1 MMETVE
7 GAVTYS
13 DACRRVRQIRRLLR
27 RSTARKPSRALAP
40 PPPPVLPNGCEV
52 FLLHAGADGSLTAG
66 HILVQL
72 AVASLGAAF
81 CYVHAEGMPQ
91 ERLRVCREALRPV
104 GTVEDVARLL
114 AEAEEAEE
122 EAEEDGATEA
132 VPSDT
137 SPCYVAFTS
146 GSCGHPKGVVASV
159 GNVSA
164 YAASRVAAEGITPV
178 SRILVASAATFDPAQ
193 GDVCAALHA
202 GATLCVPGT
211 LLGLYAEGA
220 LAAALAAFR
229 PTHVTTTPLLWAGLD
244 AAAADA
250 AVAEG
255 HLRCVCLGGEAMAE
269 GLARAWAARARRSPH
284 GLSFR
289 NVYGVTEA
297 TVYQVFQELGC
308 DDNVLTRR
316 FSAQNALCGSEF
328 AVCPSSH
335 TLLVRGPGVALGYL
349 DVGRGGGGR
358 GGPLLQNLTDDEGWH
373 RTGDVVSVVSPP
385 PPPQGGGSGG
395 AGGLIFLLEGREEGS
410 TQVKVNGRR
419 ADLSEIT
426 HQLQSVL
433 GPGVVARAAAAA
445 VATPTSASAS
455 PRIEAFVSRAA
466 LREATGVSDELLA
479 AVCAWVLRQ
488 SLPAY
493 LVPRSVHVLP
503 GAEPLPVTT
512 NGKVDVRS
520 LVARYRAD
528 AEGKGGDGGGSVRD
542 VGGSYVRR
550 TVAKAW
556 GEELGERCIL
566 SDDTSWDTL
575 GGDSLS
581 FLRLIKRLRT
591 AFGCDDDASEAFT
604 EAEGRFGDIVGV
616 FAPAAVMR
624 HTTIGE
630 QTEYFAS
637 AGLGKGEAVTEAEG
651 TAAAKRRRCGGV
663 AAASVAVE
671 AAWRTEFGSGALLAH
686 DTPWDTLGGDSL
698 SFLRLIK
705 RLRTAFGCDDD
716 ASEAFTEAE
725 GRFGDIAGVFA
736 PAAVMRHMTIGEQAE
751 YFAASLASVADG
763 VAEVAPAAAAAP
775 VTAAA
780 GDSQTLRKQPQ
791 TRGMEEGHMLLREC
805 ARIGDASVVQVL
817 LERCGVDPD
826 AGVGRGHKGLSPLHV
841 AARNGHLRVCR
852 MLVGGGASVNAVTEY
867 GVCAGHLAASHGHDD
882 VLRYL
887 LTETPMSKSFKDAN
901 KQSLHHFAARSGRA
915 GTISTLVELKVPLVT
930 YDRWG
935 RSPLHWAVINRY
947 LDVLRV
953 LIALEVP
960 VNTTTTL
967 ARRTRLEKELPLD
980 IALRMHPADTE
991 LHSVLAAAGA
1001 HVSGGG
1007 GSPKKSAKGH
1017 KDMIKRRDDSY
1028 IS

>member
-1 MMETVE
+1 MWRRLCELAACRPTAHMMETVE
-7 GAVTYS
+7 GVVTYS
-13 DACRRVRQIRRLLR
+13 DACRRVRQIRRVLR
-27 RSTARKPSRALAP
+27 RSSAKRPLRVAASAAVAAP
-40 PPPPVLPNGCEV
+40 LPVLPDGSDI

-72 AVASLGAAF
+72 AVTSLGAAF

-91 ERLRVCREALRPV
+91 ERLRVFRETLRPV

-114 AEAEEAEE
+114 AEAEEEE
-122 EAEEDGATEA
+122 EDAGVDADAATEA
-132 VPSDT
+132 VPSDK
-137 SPCYVAFTS
+137 PCYVAFTS

-164 YAASRVAAEGITPV
+164 YAASRVAAEGITPA
-178 SRILVASAATFDPAQ
+178 SRVLVASAATFDPAQ
-193 GDVCAALHA
+193 GDVGAALHA

-220 LAAALAAFR
+220 LAAVLEAFR

-244 AAAADA
+244 GAAADA
-250 AVAEG
+250 AAAAG

-269 GLARAWAARARRSPH
+269 GLARAWAARATRSPH
-284 GLSFR
+284 GFSFR

-297 TVYQVFQELGC
+297 TVYQVFEELGGGSGG
-308 DDNVLTRR
+308 DDGGDDSSRTRR
-316 FSAQNALCGSEF
+316 FSARNALGGSEF

-335 TLLVRGPGVALGYL
+335 TLLVRGPAVALGYL
-349 DVGRGGGGR
+349 DVGGGAGGGPR
-358 GGPLLQNLTDDEGWH
+358 LRRLTDDEGWH
-373 RTGDVVSVVSPP
+373 RTGDVVSVVSPL
-385 PPPQGGGSGG
+385 QGSGG
-395 AGGLIFLLEGREEGS
+395 GGGGLTFLLEGREEGS

-426 HQLQSVL
+426 HRLHSVL

-445 VATPTSASAS
+445 AAATTPTSASAA

-466 LREATGVSDELLA
+466 AQEATGVSDKLLA
-479 AVCAWVLRQ
+479 AVCVWVLRQ

-528 AEGKGGDGGGSVRD
+528 AEASGESGGRGS
-542 VGGSYVRR
+542 VGGSCVRR

-566 SDDTSWDTL
+566 SD
-575 GGDSLS
+575 
-581 FLRLIKRLRT
+581 
-591 AFGCDDDASEAFT
+591 
-604 EAEGRFGDIVGV
+604 
-616 FAPAAVMR
+616 
-624 HTTIGE
+624 
-630 QTEYFAS
+630 
-637 AGLGKGEAVTEAEG
+637 
-651 TAAAKRRRCGGV
+651 
-663 AAASVAVE
+663 
-671 AAWRTEFGSGALLAH
+671 

-736 PAAVMRHMTIGEQAE
+736 PAAVMQHTTIGEQAE
-751 YFAASLASVADG
+751 YFAASLASVAGG
-763 VAEVAPAAAAAP
+763 VAEAAASAAPAAS
-775 VTAAA
+775 AA
-780 GDSQTLRKQPQ
+780 GDGQTLRKQRQ
-791 TRGMEEGHMLLREC
+791 TRGTEEGHMLLREC

-841 AARNGHLRVCR
+841 AARNGHLHVCR

-980 IALRMHPADTE
+980 IAVRMHPADTE
-991 LHSVLAAAGA
+991 LHSVLVAAGA

-1007 GSPKKSAKGH
+1007 GSPKKTATKAT
-1017 KDMIKRRDDSY
+1017 KA
-1028 IS
+1028 